1 MQPTI
6 RSGDRNEA
14 VKTWQR
20 FLGVAADGIFGP
32 VTRAATIAWQRSHAL
47 APDGIVGPLTW
58 ATLVRDEP
66 AQIEQIWGVDVSAIQ
81 GAIDWPAVRASGIEF
96 AYVKAS
102 EGAGYTDPRFLRNAQ
117 GALEAGLAGVG
128 AYTFARPDSK
138 PGDAEREAEY
148 FASLCKGLG
157 LTMPGMLDLESKGPL
172 SGAGVLQWASQWCR
186 AYQAATGEINGVYTG
201 KYFFAALGA
210 ADPSFADLPLW
221 VAQYPIDPKR
231 SPEAARA
238 YMPPPGAM
246 PKAPAPWG
254 RADIWQFSGNHGK
267 RVPGVSVDCDRNVWL
282 GTRRDFEAFTSSRL
296 W

>member
-47 APDGIVGPLTW
+47 APDGVVGPLTW

-117 GALEAGLAGVG
+117 GALEAGLAVG

-148 FASLCKGLG
+148 FASLCRGLG
-157 LTMPGMLDLESKGPL
+157 LTMPGMLDLESKGLL
-172 SGAGVLQWASQWCR
+172 SGAGVLAWASQWCR

-201 KYFFAALGA
+201 KYFFAALGS

-246 PKAPAPWG
+246 PKAPAPWE
-254 RADIWQFSGNHGK
+254 RAQIWQYSGNHGK

-282 GTRRDFEAFTSSRL
+282 GTRSEFEAFTSPRN
-296 W
+296 

>member
-6 RSGDRNEA
+6 RLGDRSEA
-14 VKTWQR
+14 VRAWQKILR
-20 FLGVAADGIFGP
+20 VNADGIFGP
-32 VTRAATIAWQRSHAL
+32 LTLAATRAWQRARGLS
-47 APDGIVGPLTW
+47 PDGVVGPLTW
-58 ATLVRDEP
+58 AASTSTIPVPSESR
-66 AQIEQIWGVDVSAIQ
+66 IWGIDVSAIQ

-102 EGAGYTDPRFLRNAQ
+102 EGAGYTDPRFLRNVQ
-117 GALEAGLAGVG
+117 GALEAGLAVG

-148 FASLCKGLG
+148 FASLCRGLG
-157 LTMPGMLDLESKGPL
+157 LTMPGMLDLESKGLL
-172 SGAGVLQWASQWCR
+172 SGAGVLAWASQWCR

-246 PKAPAPWG
+246 PKAPAPWE

-282 GTRRDFEAFTSSRL
+282 GTRREFEAFTRPSRE
-296 W
+296 